1 MVFLHKTKDATVFE
15 QLLNKAIAQAGIAPK
30 ILRTDGA
37 IEYLD
42 KEITAML
49 EQRGIFKQTTCA
61 HQQFQDG
68 KVEKLVD
75 TITSGVRT
83 ALKAANL
90 PNKFWGYAAINYVD
104 IYNHLP
110 HASLNFQTPWARRHS
125 RAQCPMYPC
134 SSHSD
139 AEQQFMLGT
148 TSIY

>member
-1 MVFLHKTKDATVFE
+1 
-15 QLLNKAIAQAGIAPK
+15 
-30 ILRTDGA
+30 
-37 IEYLD
+37 
-42 KEITAML
+42 ML
-49 EQRGIFKQTTCA
+49 EKRGIFKQTTCA

-110 HASLNFQTPWARRHS
+110 HASLNFQTQWEA
-125 RAQCPMYPC
+125 
-134 SSHSD
+134 
-139 AEQQFMLGT
+139 FKGT
-148 TSIY
+148 MPNVSMFKPF